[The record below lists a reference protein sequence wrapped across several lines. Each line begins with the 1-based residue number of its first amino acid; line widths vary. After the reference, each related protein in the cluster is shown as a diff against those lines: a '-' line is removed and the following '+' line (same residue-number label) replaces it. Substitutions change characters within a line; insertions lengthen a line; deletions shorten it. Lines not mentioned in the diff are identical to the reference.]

1 MVLGQ
6 EGSSVVF
13 CFEFVLELNLV
24 VLSGE
29 CVSLCVLLPSLVHD
43 DKVIF

>member
-1 MVLGQ
+1 MVLRQ
-6 EGSSVVF
+6 EGSCIVF

-24 VLSGE
+24 VLLGE
-29 CVSLCVLLPSLVHD
+29 GVSLYILLPSLVHD